1 MRRTGAGAT
10 GVLVSV
16 LSLLTS
22 ASASSSASGE
32 EWVWKRTSASPRAV
46 APGTLS
52 DREADLVD
60 VCGRGEEGLHDVAVA
75 MVARKLLGL
84 PDLEGDELSQRQR
97 VAGEPHV
104 WPRGLTIS
112 GRALDHE
119 ATRAK
124 VRAWGAGS
132 PRADR
137 RCGVAIGYGPDGT
150 EVVAVV
156 AVNAAAEL
164 APLPTESHVGAWLA
178 IDAKLLVPATG
189 GRVLVSGPSGRPR
202 TLPTELAGSHLLAR
216 FAPDAPGAFTV
227 QVVADVETGPRP
239 VLEAIVFA
247 DAAPWAGPPAMAA
260 PGETAALPS
269 DDDHAA
275 VVAMVD
281 GLRAS
286 ARLPSFAVDARLD
299 RVALAHAQQMKRAH
313 SVAHDLGDGD
323 PVARIG
329 AAGLHPRVC
338 GENVAHAETL
348 ALAHRALY
356 ASPSH
361 RANLLS
367 SSFDRIGVG
376 VVRDADGSVWVT
388 EELAGR

>member
-1 MRRTGAGAT
+1 
-10 GVLVSV
+10 V
-16 LSLLTS
+16 
-22 ASASSSASGE
+22 
-32 EWVWKRTSASPRAV
+32 
-46 APGTLS
+46 LS
-52 DREADLVD
+52 DREADLLD
-60 VCGRGEEGLHDVAVA
+60 ICGRGEDGLREVAAA
-75 MVARKLLGL
+75 MVARKLEGL
-84 PDLEGDELSQRQR
+84 PDFEGDELSQRQR

-112 GRALDHE
+112 GRALDHD

-124 VRAWGAGS
+124 VRAWSAAS
-132 PRADR
+132 PRGDQ
-137 RCGVAIGYGPDGT
+137 RCGVAIGYAADGT
-150 EVVAVV
+150 EAVAVV
-156 AVNAAAEL
+156 AVTAAAEL

-202 TLPTELAGSHLLAR
+202 TLPSELAGSHLLAR

-227 QVVADVETGPRP
+227 QVVADLETGPRP

-247 DAAPWAGPPAMAA
+247 DTSPWAGPPAMAA
-260 PGETAALPS
+260 PGETAPLPS
-269 DDDHAA
+269 DDDHTAI
-275 VVAMVD
+275 VAMVD

-286 ARLPSFAVDARLD
+286 ARLPSFTVDARLD
-299 RVALAHAQQMKRAH
+299 RIALAHAERMRRAR

-323 PVARIG
+323 PVARMG
-329 AAGLHPRVC
+329 EAGLHVRVC

-388 EELAGR
+388 EELASR